1 MTRRHLS
8 FECNGATLVG
18 TLDEAEGATALLIV
32 TGGNELRA
40 GAWNGQAQF
49 AARIAAAGFPAF
61 RFDRRGIGDSEG
73 SNAGFRGSEA
83 DIAAAIDA
91 LKANAPQISRVIG
104 FGNCDGATALALGR
118 GSGFDGLILSN
129 PWIVEESDGEE
140 TAAPLPAAVVRAHY
154 AERLKDPRA
163 ILRLLKGGVA
173 FGKLFASLRE
183 ALRPAPPPSSL
194 AQEFAA
200 GIKTFKGPVSI
211 LLAERDRT
219 AQVFAA
225 SWDGA
230 DPRLHR
236 CTGATHS
243 YVESQDWL
251 EAQVLEMLRP

>member
-8 FECNGATLVG
+8 FECDGAKLVG

-49 AARIAAAGFPAF
+49 AVRIAAAGFPVF

-73 SNAGFRGSEA
+73 ANAGFNGSAA
-83 DIAAAIDA
+83 DISAALDA
-91 LKANAPQISRVIG
+91 LKANAPQVSRVIG
-104 FGNCDGATALALGR
+104 FGNCDGATALALGG

-129 PWIVEESDGEE
+129 PWTVEESDGEE
-140 TAAPLPAAVVRAHY
+140 STALPPAAVRAHY
-154 AERLKDPRA
+154 AQRLKDPRA

-173 FGKLFASLRE
+173 FGKFFASLRE

-194 AQEFAA
+194 AQEFAT

-251 EAQVLEMLRP
+251 EARVLEMLRP